1 MIDTLTTPLIQSKKP
16 LSCCNVGSMNE
27 SIGLVNNVSTRQK
40 LIVLSAD
47 ALVYEDLAYL
57 ETLPNFRK
65 YLSGGCRIERVRSIY
80 PTITYPCHAT
90 MATGVYP
97 NKHGLAGNLCFIPG
111 DLNPPWHWFYDEL
124 KFKESIFKSAK
135 QAGYSTAA
143 VYWPSTGCNPYIDY
157 LIDEYWTQGPADS
170 IPEAYA
176 RSGSSEE
183 VLEIIRKNM
192 DGVVLRSHPG
202 SDEFA
207 MNCAIDI
214 LRSFAPDLLMI
225 HPANIDGLRHKTGVF
240 TAAVQE
246 EVARTDGW
254 IGRIMEAV
262 AANGDLENTNFVLTS
277 DHGQLNTVRTVNLN
291 VFFADKGLISV
302 GPDGSLTDWQA
313 YCLSGGLSAL
323 VYLKDSENQ
332 ALYQSVYSLLR
343 QMADDGIYGI
353 SQVFTR
359 EEYRKEHLDGDF
371 SFVLESDGYTSFGDR
386 WIRPIV
392 LDRNNS
398 TDYRYGRA
406 THGHLPEK
414 GPQPVFVAR
423 GPAFRENVILPSGRL
438 VDEAPTLAAVLGV
451 QIPGADGNVIYEL
464 LK

>member
-1 MIDTLTTPLIQSKKP
+1 
-16 LSCCNVGSMNE
+16 
-27 SIGLVNNVSTRQK
+27 
-40 LIVLSAD
+40 
-47 ALVYEDLAYL
+47 
-57 ETLPNFRK
+57 
-65 YLSGGCRIERVRSIY
+65 
-80 PTITYPCHAT
+80 
-90 MATGVYP
+90 
-97 NKHGLAGNLCFIPG
+97 
-111 DLNPPWHWFYDEL
+111 
-124 KFKESIFKSAK
+124 
-135 QAGYSTAA
+135 
-143 VYWPSTGCNPYIDY
+143 
-157 LIDEYWTQGPADS
+157 
-170 IPEAYA
+170 
-176 RSGSSEE
+176 
-183 VLEIIRKNM
+183 M
-192 DGVVLRSHPG
+192 DGVVLLSHPG

-214 LRSFAPDLLMI
+214 LRRFAPDLLMI

-343 QMADDGIYGI
+343 QMADDGIYGF

-359 EEYRKEHLDGDF
+359 EE
-371 SFVLESDGYTSFGDR
+371 
-386 WIRPIV
+386 
-392 LDRNNS
+392 
-398 TDYRYGRA
+398 
-406 THGHLPEK
+406 
-414 GPQPVFVAR
+414 
-423 GPAFRENVILPSGRL
+423 
-438 VDEAPTLAAVLGV
+438 
-451 QIPGADGNVIYEL
+451 
-464 LK
+464 